1 MILHYLPLSF
11 MTSKFPDVSK
21 SISFTKNALKK
32 SLEAFRESVGLPM
45 PLTLHFAL
53 SHIDQLEFD
62 NSAQIINPFSHKSGS
77 SILQRHFGPSQEGS

>member
-1 MILHYLPLSF
+1 

-53 SHIDQLEFD
+53 SHIDQMEFD
-62 NSAQIINPFSHKSGS
+62 NSAQIINPFSHKFNTTKTLWIIARGKLKL
-77 SILQRHFGPSQEGS
+77 ILGE